1 MAKLKKQ
8 DWEND
13 FDDIFANKRHQD
25 GYLAP
30 SVRLLVKDWIK
41 QYLEKISGENKNNIQ
56 ELIKDYEYLSRMEEN
71 DFAWNIDILNSK
83 FEVQIKEQEDES
95 EN

>member
-1 MAKLKKQ
+1 MTTLKK
-8 DWEND
+8 DWESD
-13 FDDIFANKRHQD
+13 FDDFFANKGHQD
-25 GYLAP
+25 GYLSPAIRL
-30 SVRLLVKDWIK
+30 SVKGWIK

-71 DFAWNIDILNSK
+71 DFAWNIDILNNK

>member
-1 MAKLKKQ
+1 MTNFKQ
-8 DWEND
+8 DWESD
-13 FDDIFANKRHQD
+13 FDDFFANKGHQD
-25 GYLAP
+25 GYLSP
-30 SVRLLVKDWIK
+30 VIRLSVKDWIK
-41 QYLEKISGENKNNIQ
+41 KYIVTIPSENKNNIQ
-56 ELIKDYEYLSRMEEN
+56 QLIKDYDYLSRMEEN